1 MKLWV
6 DDIRKEPEGWMRAHS
21 VTEAI
26 RLLDTFEATEVSLDH
41 DISMKVSVG
50 TKEAGYSEPRPFA
63 SNETYEPVARFI
75 AARYTPPLKI
85 MIHTANPAGAERM
98 ASILV
103 RFKPKV
109 NRLKPCNRFEER

>member
-6 DDIRKEPEGWMRAHS
+6 DDIRTEPEGWTGAHS

-26 RLLDTFEATEVSLDH
+26 RILDTMEVEEVSIDH

-50 TKEAGYSEPRPFA
+50 TLAAGYGAARPFV

-75 AARYTPPLKI
+75 ARAYAGKPLAVR
-85 MIHTANPAGAERM
+85 IHTANLGAAARM
-98 ASILV
+98 QIILAEFLPTV
-103 RFKPKV
+103 R
-109 NRLKPCNRFEER
+109 L